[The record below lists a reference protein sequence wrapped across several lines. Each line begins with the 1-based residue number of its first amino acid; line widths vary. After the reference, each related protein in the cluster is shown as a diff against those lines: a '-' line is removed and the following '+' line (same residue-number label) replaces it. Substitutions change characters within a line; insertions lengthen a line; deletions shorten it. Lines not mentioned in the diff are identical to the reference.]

1 MNIYT
6 VEKQKED
13 TIKELDLISLLDK
26 ESKSNQ
32 KEGWNKL
39 NKTKK
44 LILLNQY
51 ADRYGSSNKLQKEE
65 ILKLKDFLKHNLI
78 TTKLLK
84 VKDVVYNKED
94 CKIEKISSLLHDK
107 NRFTLKRAKQQNK
120 NKTVKK

>member
-1 MNIYT
+1 K
-6 VEKQKED
+6 VEKSEED
-13 TIKELDLISLLDK
+13 TIKQLDLIDLLDK
-26 ESKSNQ
+26 ETKSNQ

-51 ADRYGSSNKLQKEE
+51 ADKYGCTNKLQKEE
-65 ILKLKDFLKHNLI
+65 ISKLKEFLKHNLI

-84 VKDVVYNKED
+84 VKDVLYNKED
-94 CKIEKISSLLHDK
+94 SKIEKISSLVHDK
-107 NRFTLKRAKQQNK
+107 NRFTLKRSKLQNK

>member
-6 VEKQKED
+6 VEKLEED
-13 TIKELDLISLLDK
+13 TIQEPDLINLLDK
-26 ESKSNQ
+26 ETKSNQ

-44 LILLNQY
+44 LILLNKY
-51 ADRYGSSNKLQKEE
+51 AEQYGSTNKLQKNDV
-65 ILKLKDFLKHNLI
+65 LKLKEFLKHNLI

-94 CKIEKISSLLHDK
+94 SKIEKISSLIYDK
-107 NRFTLKRAKQQNK
+107 NRFTLKRTKQLNK

>member
-51 ADRYGSSNKLQKEE
+51 ADRYGSSNKLQKE
-65 ILKLKDFLKHNLI
+65 
-78 TTKLLK
+78 
-84 VKDVVYNKED
+84 
-94 CKIEKISSLLHDK
+94 
-107 NRFTLKRAKQQNK
+107 A
-120 NKTVKK
+120 